1 VRTRADCS
9 VFADGNHRE
18 DVQIVEIPACRR
30 SKETEPIKEQLGTG
44 EIALGLIRPCS
55 MFCVTTSE

>member
-1 VRTRADCS
+1 MRTRADCS

-44 EIALGLIRPCS
+44 EIALGLIR
-55 MFCVTTSE
+55 